1 MSRKLQPTSIA
12 GIEFDALVDESRELT
27 ATVPEYPVEDG
38 YSVSDTIINDPQKIT
53 LTLYITNTPVTWL
66 YRHGTSVSR
75 VQQIENRLVSMW
87 EEKQLQKIVT
97 TNAIYT
103 DMGITSIK
111 ITHAQED
118 GYAKKVTI
126 EAKKVITTT
135 RETVLIP
142 SYVLKSGESEASA
155 GTASTSATSSKS
167 GASGGGYATE
177 SSGGISD
184 GSSSSSSKSSSEK
197 GHSILYGVASGLGI
211 IKK

>member
-1 MSRKLQPTSIA
+1 MSKKLQPTSIA

-66 YRHGTSVSR
+66 YRHGTSTGR
-75 VQQIENRLVSMW
+75 VQQIENRLVQMW

>member
-1 MSRKLQPTSIA
+1 
-12 GIEFDALVDESRELT
+12 
-27 ATVPEYPVEDG
+27 
-38 YSVSDTIINDPQKIT
+38 
-53 LTLYITNTPVTWL
+53 
-66 YRHGTSVSR
+66 
-75 VQQIENRLVSMW
+75 MW

-184 GSSSSSSKSSSEK
+184 GSLSSSSKSSSEK